1 VYFSVKRPRTCWSC
15 TFRVCFKLISMRVHW
30 GQLWCPITGRLFVP
44 SSRLCRSFLSLHS
57 DRRQGQRIDF
67 EFAVFVGRSLTIEQY
82 GNLVLYGQPSHF
94 TCALAPCYSSAVHF
108 LLQLRAPRPLYQPPL
123 SSVLRCAL
131 LVFRLRV
138 LQPELSPVVGAA
150 IFERVLALV
159 CWRLFCLLT
168 VFSLLTSQTQSSFS

>member
-1 VYFSVKRPRTCWSC
+1 
-15 TFRVCFKLISMRVHW
+15 M
-30 GQLWCPITGRLFVP
+30 
-44 SSRLCRSFLSLHS
+44 SLHS

-159 CWRLFCLLT
+159 C
-168 VFSLLTSQTQSSFS
+168 